1 MVRILRFIKALCKY
15 ILHGKRVDFFTYV
28 HRLKLCETC
37 ECLDYDNWKCKK
49 CGCYLDK
56 KCKMSTEKCP
66 KDKWLG

>member
-1 MVRILRFIKALCKY
+1 MVRVFRFLKALWKY

-37 ECLDYDNWKCKK
+37 EYLNSEKWSCDK

-56 KCKMSTEKCP
+56 KCKMSSETCP
-66 KDKWLG
+66 LNKWN

>member
-1 MVRILRFIKALCKY
+1 MVRVFRFLKSLWKY

-37 ECLDYDNWKCKK
+37 EDLNNEKWTCNI

-56 KCKMSTEKCP
+56 KCKMSSETCP
-66 KDKWLG
+66 KHKWM